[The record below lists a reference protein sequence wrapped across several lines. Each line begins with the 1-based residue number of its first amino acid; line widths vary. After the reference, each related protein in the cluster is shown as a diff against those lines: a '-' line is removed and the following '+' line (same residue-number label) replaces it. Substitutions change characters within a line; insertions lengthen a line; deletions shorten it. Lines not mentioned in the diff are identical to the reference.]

1 MPESFMILPESLGS
15 PSQEIFFNGSKDRN
29 VHKNERHFGK
39 DM

>member
-1 MPESFMILPESLGS
+1 MPESFVILPESLGS

-29 VHKNERHFGK
+29 VHKNEQLFGR